1 MKFVFRET
9 LKFAARFLQIPCR
22 HGHPCVKLTAT
33 SAFAARDFHPIDY
46 THAGRTPKKTKPLR
60 ITGLVFCLIDYSV
73 SILWTRH
80 SFKQGRSQIFPRQR

>member
-9 LKFAARFLQIPCR
+9 LKFAARFLQIPRR

-46 THAGRTPKKTKPLR
+46 THAGRTHKKSLEALWLKGFHLMIP
-60 ITGLVFCLIDYSV
+60 TGLEPATSTLSR
-73 SILWTRH
+73 W
-80 SFKQGRSQIFPRQR
+80 RSH